1 MGSLLAA
8 RSGKTL
14 IIRRLLSLPANF
26 CFSPSLWSHRDS
38 TIELI
43 YMFNLL
49 LFRNAININ
58 STMTHQHV
66 STEIVVNPPFPDTIP
81 QRHRWLLQSTIV
93 ILNLQHK
100 RHTKTD
106 CREGASIGFMQQD
119 AHIFS
124 GLLETSF
131 FLQDV
136 MTWDLASL
144 AVDSYRVLTE
154 ADLRLK

>member
-1 MGSLLAA
+1 MGSLLAV
-8 RSGKTL
+8 RPGKTL
-14 IIRRLLSLPANF
+14 IIRRLLSLPINS
-26 CFSPSLWSHRDS
+26 CFSPNLWNIRDS
-38 TIELI
+38 TIELTCK
-43 YMFNLL
+43 FNLL
-49 LFRNAININ
+49 LVRNVINMN

-81 QRHRWLLQSTIV
+81 QEHRWPLQSTIV

-106 CREGASIGFMQQD
+106 CRDGVFIGFMQHD

-124 GLLETSF
+124 GLLETPF

-144 AVDSYRVLTE
+144 AVDSYRVL
-154 ADLRLK
+154 ARANLRLN